1 MAANRENAMGK
12 LKELIWGKKPQPQP
26 SKTAVVPSAP
36 APAPKP
42 DPKPEPAAKPSFD
55 WSGSDTFQQ
64 RTYPTYEA
72 YTEHQKSKLSKL
84 DLTKYNVEFSAA
96 LQERLGK
103 VLGGFDRGRN
113 VLCLGA
119 RTGAECDAFIKLGHF
134 PIGIDLNPGEGNRY
148 VVVGDFH
155 DLQYADG
162 SVDIVYTNALDH
174 AFDLEKI
181 VKEVTRVL
189 KDDGVF
195 VAEIV
200 DPSVRGP
207 GDYEAIWWKTLG
219 DVIERIE
226 NGGMTVWENEDFV
239 YPWQGRQVVFVK
251 NGNRQKLA
259 LTQE

>member
-1 MAANRENAMGK
+1 MGK
-12 LKELIWGKKPQPQP
+12 LRELFGGKKPKPQPQKP
-26 SKTAVVPSAP
+26 AVVASAPKPAP

-42 DPKPEPAAKPSFD
+42 APAAKPAFD
-55 WSGSDTFQQ
+55 WSASESFQQ

-96 LQERLGK
+96 LQERIGK
-103 VLGGFDRGRN
+103 VLNGFKPGGN

-119 RTGAECDAFIKLGHF
+119 RTGAECDAFIKLGYF

-155 DLQYADG
+155 DLQYADQ

-195 VAEIV
+195 IAEIV

-226 NGGMTVWENEDFV
+226 KGGVTVWENEDFE
-239 YPWQGRQVVFVK
+239 YPWKGRQVIFVK
-251 NGNRQKLA
+251 NGNRA
-259 LTQE
+259 MIAPTQAPTA

>member
-1 MAANRENAMGK
+1 MGK
-12 LKELIWGKKPQPQP
+12 IRDLIWGKKPKPKSP
-26 SKTAVVPSAP
+26 EKPAVA
-36 APAPKP
+36 AA
-42 DPKPEPAAKPSFD
+42 PKPEPVAKPEFQ
-55 WSGSDTFQQ
+55 WSSSDAFQQ

-84 DLTKYNVEFSAA
+84 DLTKYNVAFSAA
-96 LQERLGK
+96 VQERVAK
-103 VLGGFDRGRN
+103 VLNGFKPGGN

-119 RTGAECDAFIKLGHF
+119 RTGAECDAFIKLGYF

-155 DLQYADG
+155 DLQYADN

-181 VKEVTRVL
+181 MSEVARVM
-189 KDDGVF
+189 KDDAVF
-195 VAEIV
+195 IAEIV

-219 DVIERIE
+219 DVIERIQKM
-226 NGGMTVWENEDFV
+226 GFTVWETQDFE
-239 YPWQGRQVVFVK
+239 YPWQGRQVIFVK
-251 NGNRQKLA
+251 NGDRKPMSS
-259 LTQE
+259 TQG